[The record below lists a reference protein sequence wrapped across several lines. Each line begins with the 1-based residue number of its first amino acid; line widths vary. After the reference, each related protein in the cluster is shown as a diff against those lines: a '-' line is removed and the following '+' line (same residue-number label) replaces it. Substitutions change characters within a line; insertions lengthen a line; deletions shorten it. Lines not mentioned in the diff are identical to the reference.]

1 MNKALTNIPYFIVS
15 YWVLSCFLFY
25 FQNSW
30 FFDNYFLLNRIDDC
44 IWAIMMLH
52 LMFNHSLYNK
62 TKKVLITTTVAIAL
76 CQELQYH
83 LKEQGYL
90 TANAT
95 GYFGPATML
104 ALKNWQKK
112 NAYNPKM
119 EKLEKL
125 FKAKL
130 KN

>member
-1 MNKALTNIPYFIVS
+1 MNKALTNLPYIIVS

-52 LMFNHSLYNK
+52 LMFSHSLYNK

-83 LKEQGYL
+83 LSKSVYFEVYCGVL
-90 TANAT
+90 VFGILCAVFINLNANI
-95 GYFGPATML
+95 
-104 ALKNWQKK
+104 
-112 NAYNPKM
+112 
-119 EKLEKL
+119 EE
-125 FKAKL
+125 
-130 KN
+130 

>member
-25 FQNSW
+25 FQNTW

-52 LMFNHSLYNK
+52 LMFNHNLYNK

-83 LKEQGYL
+83 LSRKDYFISYCIVLLYGIIYAFYININ
-90 TANAT
+90 ANI
-95 GYFGPATML
+95 
-104 ALKNWQKK
+104 
-112 NAYNPKM
+112 
-119 EKLEKL
+119 EE
-125 FKAKL
+125 
-130 KN
+130 